1 MEYKLFTFPNCDK
14 CKKVKEYLK
23 SQKIDF
29 EEINAGIGDGKKQF
43 RDLYSENREKIE
55 RDSTGT
61 MALPILLCGDEIIQG
76 LEKIL
81 KKEF

>member
-1 MEYKLFTFPNCDK
+1 MDYKLFTFPNCDK

-23 SQKIDF
+23 SKEIPY
-29 EEINAGIGDGKKQF
+29 EEINAGIGEGRKQF
-43 RDLYSENREKIE
+43 RELYLQHRDEVE
-55 RDSTGT
+55 RDSSGT
-61 MALPILLCGDEIIQG
+61 MALPILLCGDEMIQG